1 MDQIIQL
8 LISFGINLAVVFVI
22 IQLLYYPKS
31 HRKDYCFTFFLMS
44 VSIFLLIFVLNDVNM
59 QTGFAL
65 GLFAIFS
72 IMRYR
77 TDAMPVRE
85 MTYLFLIIAI
95 SVVNAMIG
103 ELNPYVIGGSNILLI
118 ACIFGTELLRGR
130 SQVMSKL
137 VQYDRID
144 LIVPE
149 KRDEMIEDL
158 TKRTGLKIKNV
169 EIGHIDFL
177 KDSAMLK
184 VYYECAKG
192 ETNSVNNVVKFPKG
206 DGGGDDD

>member
-59 QTGFAL
+59 KTGFAL

-103 ELNPYVIGGSNILLI
+103 ELNPYVIGGANILLI
-118 ACIFGTELLRGR
+118 ASIFGTELLRGR
-130 SQVMSKL
+130 SHEMTKL

-144 LIVPE
+144 LIVPD
-149 KRDEMIEDL
+149 KREEMIEDL

-184 VYYECAKG
+184 VYYEGEKG
-192 ETNSVNNVVKFPKG
+192 ETNSVNHVVKFPKG
-206 DGGGDDD
+206 DNGDDD